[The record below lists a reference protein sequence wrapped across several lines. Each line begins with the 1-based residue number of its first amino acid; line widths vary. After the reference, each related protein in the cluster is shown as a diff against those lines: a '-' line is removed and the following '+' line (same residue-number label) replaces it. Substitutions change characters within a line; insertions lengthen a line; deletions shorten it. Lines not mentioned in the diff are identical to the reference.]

1 MQRRLFEAWFP
12 VSSTETKE
20 IVPNGLVFV
29 HVIFAFQLQMLITE
43 GLRIQMKV
51 RTEARREA
59 IIDAAA
65 SVFLEMGYERTSMN
79 EVTKRMG
86 GSKAT
91 IYSYFPSKEEL
102 FIAVVNRHA
111 TAHLADAVSELAS
124 PCALEVDLRE
134 ILIRFGERMLMVLV
148 NDNSALAVYRMVVAE
163 SGRSDIGMLFYE
175 SGPRECLQTIST
187 LLESAMQRGE
197 LRNTDPHVAALQ
209 LTSLLTAETDIR
221 LYQEHPLPLSLER
234 IHQMVGRAVDTFL
247 LGMGQR

>member
-1 MQRRLFEAWFP
+1 
-12 VSSTETKE
+12 
-20 IVPNGLVFV
+20 
-29 HVIFAFQLQMLITE
+29 
-43 GLRIQMKV
+43 MKV

-111 TAHLADAVSELAS
+111 TEHLAEAVSELA
-124 PCALEVDLRE
+124 AYDHERVDLRTV
-134 ILIRFGERMLMVLV
+134 LSRFGERMLMVLV

-163 SGRSDIGMLFYE
+163 SGRSDIGMMFYE
-175 SGPRECLQTIST
+175 SGPRQCLQTVST
-187 LLESAMQRGE
+187 LMAQAMQNGQ
-197 LRNTDPHVAALQ
+197 LRTADPHIAALQ
-209 LTSLLTAETDIR
+209 FTSLLTAETEIR
-221 LYQEHPLPLSLER
+221 LYQECPMPLSIEQ
-234 IHQMVGRAVDTFL
+234 IHSMVERAVETFL
-247 LGMGQR
+247 LGMGQV